1 MFGISISRRTTVGA
15 TAVCLAMG
23 GMQATAFADT
33 QVVPPPDRVNRIG
46 VNAPDAAPVQLSPD
60 RADGL
65 GSARLPTMPTPV
77 YMVRTVSDHSYDWM
91 AAVSGAAA
99 AVALVLIA
107 AAARLVR
114 TGRVATGRL

>member
-1 MFGISISRRTTVGA
+1 MFGISISRRMMVGA
-15 TAVCLAMG
+15 TAACLAMG
-23 GMQATAFADT
+23 GMQATAFADA
-33 QVVPPPDRVNRIG
+33 QVGLPPDRVDRIG
-46 VNAPDAAPVQLSPD
+46 VNAPDAPRLLPPPD

-77 YMVRTVSDHSYDWM
+77 YVVRTVPDQSYDWM

-99 AVALVLIA
+99 AMALVLIA